1 MTEITVDTVADL
13 IITVAGTLMLWYWIR
28 MQVQRMKSVSRI
40 LSISVIPLRLEMLQ
54 GQLYCWNHLTND
66 FVCQGLCVQDIY
78 DHLTKYR
85 PDQMPVIAHADSCA
99 LIAIEQYR
107 RKHGNLLHE

>member
-1 MTEITVDTVADL
+1 MTEISVATVADL
-13 IITVAGTLMLWYWIR
+13 IVTVAGTLMLWYWIR
-28 MQVQRMKSVSRI
+28 MRMQRMKSVSRI
-40 LSISVIPLRLEMLQ
+40 LSISVLPLRLEMLQ

-66 FVCQGLCVQDIY
+66 FVCQGLSVQDIY
-78 DHLTKYR
+78 DHLTKYC

-107 RKHGNLLHE
+107 KQHANLLHE